1 MKKLDGGCTM
11 KLIKQTNGQDSSGN
25 RLSFY
30 LWEAPQVIDEDPD
43 FCVPMTWTLTAR
55 LNGEEASLDRW
66 SDYDSQSYTNKE
78 AALKELSCY
87 QFMFG

>member
-1 MKKLDGGCTM
+1 M
-11 KLIKQTNGQDSSGN
+11 KLIKQTNGHDDGGN

-30 LWEAPQVIDEDPD
+30 LWELPEVQDRNPD
-43 FCVPMTWTLTAR
+43 WCVPVTWTITAR
-55 LNGEEASLDRW
+55 MNGEEATLDHW
-66 SDYDSQSYTNKE
+66 SNYDFQSYTNKE